1 MRQDEGIFA
10 KLNAEQRCAFKFTLF
25 LDPWETKL
33 YQKNKFPSPVKP
45 VSLILSG
52 NTLLCAKCLYFSVCI
67 VPQMNVSVSPWSLS
81 GGVTTFVA
89 LYDYESR
96 TASDLTFRKGDRL
109 QIVNNT

>member
-10 KLNAEQRCAFKFTLF
+10 KLNAEQWCAFKFTLF

-33 YQKNKFPSPVKP
+33 YLKNKFPSSVKP

-67 VPQMNVSVSPWSLS
+67 VPQMNVSVSTWSLS